1 MDVLKE
7 VGKGKGKGR
16 EVEEEEDG
24 MEEDGTGG
32 RGGGREKGNRD
43 RLFVRRKCRLDT
55 KRRKTKRVCAK
66 HSPDSRNGKID

>member
-32 RGGGREKGNRD
+32 EGGGRERES
-43 RLFVRRKCRLDT
+43 RPFVRET
-55 KRRKTKRVCAK
+55 EMQAGHETTENEASVCEAL
-66 HSPDSRNGKID
+66 PGFA